1 MSASVPAL
9 LSDHT
14 VPEPRGP
21 TVRPQAQNSIAHA
34 QPAAHLAD
42 EEPGGRG
49 GDDAG
54 EEPESPGDAHEE
66 AGVPVERMARARRK
80 PPAHRQRS
88 GRPFLGRRDGF
99 PATQLGVGRV
109 SLAPRH
115 LGPHRPVPALT
126 PPAAET
132 RTRTRTREPRCP
144 LGAQVPAWRCVEWTG
159 QPAPDRTPGFRSGSA
174 LVWRQAR
181 HLTFCVP
188 QEGLPRGAVRA
199 GCGGT

>member
-1 MSASVPAL
+1 MSASVPTL

-54 EEPESPGDAHEE
+54 EEPKSPGDAHEE
-66 AGVPVERMARARRK
+66 AGVPAERMARARRK

-126 PPAAET
+126 PPVQNQKQNQNQ
-132 RTRTRTREPRCP
+132 
-144 LGAQVPAWRCVEWTG
+144 GATLSPGSAGARLAVCGV
-159 QPAPDRTPGFRSGSA
+159 DRTTGSA
-174 LVWRQAR
+174 QNAWVQIWLCLGLASGTSPDLLCPKRAYLVA
-181 HLTFCVP
+181 P
-188 QEGLPRGAVRA
+188 
-199 GCGGT
+199 